1 MSKRDYYE
9 ILGVA
14 RDASAQDLKKA
25 YRRLA
30 MKLHPDR
37 NPGDKAAEESFKEAK
52 EAFEVLSDEGKRQ
65 AYDRFGHAGVDQTMG
80 GGPGGGQG
88 PGGFGDIFGDI
99 FSDIFGQGGQRGGRG
114 PEARHGA
121 DLQYNLEVSLEDAV
135 KGATVQIRIPKHV
148 SCGTCKGSGARPGTS
163 PSACNTCQGSGAV
176 RIQQGFFAIEQTC
189 PRCGGR
195 GQMIESPCYDCHG
208 AGRVKEDK
216 TLSVKIP
223 AGIDTGNRIRL
234 NGEGEA
240 GQHGAPAGDLYVQ
253 AIVKEHPIFKRDGLN
268 LYCDVPIGYGI
279 AALGGE
285 IEVPTLDGKVNLK
298 IPAETQSG
306 KLFRL
311 RGKGVPSLRRHQ
323 NAGDILVRAQV
334 ETPVK
339 LNEEQKELLKQFEE
353 SLSKTSGNSPKRRSF
368 LEGVKQFFDD
378 LRS

>member
-14 RDASAQDLKKA
+14 KDASAQDLKKA

-30 MKLHPDR
+30 MKYHPDR
-37 NPGDKAAEESFKEAK
+37 NPGNEEAENKFKEAK
-52 EAFEVLSDEGKRQ
+52 EAYEVLGDESKRQ
-65 AYDRFGHAGVDQTMG
+65 AYDRFGHAGVDPSMG
-80 GGPGGGQG
+80 AGGAGAG

-99 FSDIFGQGGQRGGRG
+99 FSDIFGQGGARGSRPHQQRGV
-114 PEARHGA
+114 

-135 KGATVQIRIPKHV
+135 KGSTVQIRIPRHA
-148 SCGTCKGSGARPGTS
+148 SCKSCDGTGARAGTS
-163 PSACNTCQGSGAV
+163 PTSCNTCQGSGTV

-208 AGRVKEDK
+208 SGRVEEEK

-223 AGIDTGNRIRL
+223 AGVDTGNRVRL

-240 GQHGAPAGDLYVQ
+240 GERGAPAGDLYVQ
-253 AIVKEHPIFKRDGLN
+253 IIVKEHPIFKRDGLN
-268 LYCDVPIGYGI
+268 LYCDIPIGYT
-279 AALGGE
+279 AAVLGGE
-285 IEVPTLDGKVNLK
+285 IDVPTLDGKVKLK
-298 IPAETQSG
+298 IPSETQSG

-323 NAGDILVRAQV
+323 NPGDLMVRAQI
-334 ETPVK
+334 ETPIN
-339 LNEEQKELLKQFEE
+339 LNDEQKELLKQFEE
-353 SLSKTSGNSPKRRSF
+353 SLSKTSGNTPKRRSF